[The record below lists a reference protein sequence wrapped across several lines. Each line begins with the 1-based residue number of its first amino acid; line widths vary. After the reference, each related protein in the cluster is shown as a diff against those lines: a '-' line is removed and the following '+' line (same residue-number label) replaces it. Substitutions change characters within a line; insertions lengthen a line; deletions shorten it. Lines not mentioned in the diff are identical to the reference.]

1 MVILEALASGGAKSK
16 PAADKAPSP
25 TREPTALKNNTIQP
39 KAPAVVNQAAQS
51 STTDK
56 HL

>member
-25 TREPTALKNNTIQP
+25 TRETSLKNNTF
-39 KAPAVVNQAAQS
+39 
-51 STTDK
+51 
-56 HL
+56 